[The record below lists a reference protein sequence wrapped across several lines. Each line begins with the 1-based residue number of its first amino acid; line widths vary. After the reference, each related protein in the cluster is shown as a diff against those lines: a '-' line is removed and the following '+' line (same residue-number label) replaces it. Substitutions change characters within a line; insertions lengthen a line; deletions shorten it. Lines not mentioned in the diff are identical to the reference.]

1 MNQTGTEKVKC
12 WEVLNCGETECPAYK
27 SKASKCWL
35 VPGTLC
41 RNEIQGKFLEKIELC
56 LDCEPFKRN
65 IDLNS
70 MEETLKVVHKQFT
83 AFREMVEER
92 DRELEDLSM
101 ELALGLSEVFEALK
115 QISSGNPEAR
125 VSEESNLELIA
136 KLKHIV
142 NSTAENLGE
151 IVNLSHDFAIGLAEH
166 FDVLHRVSK
175 GNLTARVS
183 GFSQVELLQSLAKVT
198 NEMIESVSNEI
209 AERKQAER
217 ALRESEEKYSILVEN
232 SLIGIY
238 IDQDERI
245 QFANKRL
252 GHIFGYSR
260 DELAGM
266 DVLDLVHPEDKQL
279 VKQIR
284 ERRLQGRHVPSEYE
298 ARGIK
303 KGGETIWI
311 KRRNSRIEY
320 HGKPAILGNIVDIS
334 ARKHAEKALQKA
346 RDELEQRVK
355 ERTAELI
362 VANRKLKQ
370 EVQDRLKTEE
380 VVKAS
385 EEKYRLLFNNDPNP
399 LFTVDW
405 DSGKILDVNNS
416 ACVTYQYE
424 PTQLLEMSFLDLL
437 DADEAKRVW
446 AELEQA
452 PQDVYVFVP
461 KVWAQKR
468 NGDSFVINLH
478 ARSGKLKDTENGATG
493 GALIVRTVDIT
504 RRLEH
509 DAKLTQASKMATLG
523 EMATGIAHEIN
534 QPLNTIQVGADFLA
548 KMIKKGQEISPDQL
562 LKVSRNISEQ
572 VARSSNI
579 INHLREF
586 GRKSDFHVSPVNLNE
601 PIRDVFAMLGQQLSL
616 RNIKVHL
623 DLAKELPEIQGDK
636 NRLEQIFLN
645 LVTNA
650 RDAMETVAADKE
662 KKLTISTR
670 QDGEYVV
677 AVVSDTGEGISEQTQ
692 QKIFEPFFTTKQVG
706 RGTGLGLSISYNLV
720 KDFNGDIEVDST
732 LDRGSTFT
740 LVFPIARKQGEP
752 KDENSHYRRRK
763 ARPGDVG
770 AKPDQ

>member
-1 MNQTGTEKVKC
+1 MNESKSEKVKC

-27 SKASKCWL
+27 TQTYKCWL

-65 IDLNS
+65 IDLDS

-92 DRELEDLSM
+92 DQELEDLSM

-115 QISSGNPEAR
+115 EISSGNPEAR
-125 VSEESNLELIA
+125 VSEESKLELLS
-136 KLKHIV
+136 KLKHLV
-142 NSTAENLGE
+142 NTTAENLGE

-175 GNLTARVS
+175 GNLDARVS
-183 GFSQVELLQSLAKVT
+183 GFSQLELLQSLAKVT
-198 NEMIESVSNEI
+198 NETIQSVSNEI
-209 AERKQAER
+209 AERRQAEE
-217 ALRESEEKYSILVEN
+217 ALRESEEKYSTLVEN

-238 IDQDERI
+238 IDQHEKI
-245 QFANKRL
+245 QFANKRFAD
-252 GHIFGYSR
+252 IFGYAR
-260 DELAGM
+260 DELDGM
-266 DVLDLVHPEDKQL
+266 DVLDFVHPDDRKL
-279 VKQIR
+279 VKETRQ
-284 ERRLQGRHVPSEYE
+284 RRLKGHTVPPEYE
-298 ARGIK
+298 ARGLK
-303 KGGETIWI
+303 KNGETIWI

-320 HGKPAILGNIVDIS
+320 YGKPAILGNVVDIS
-334 ARKHAEKALQKA
+334 ARHIAEEELQKA

-370 EVQDRLKTEE
+370 EVQDRLKIEE
-380 VVKAS
+380 EVKAS

-416 ACVTYQYE
+416 AGLTYQYE
-424 PTQLLEMSFLDLL
+424 RDHLLGMSFLDLL
-437 DADEAKRVW
+437 DEEEAKRVW
-446 AELEQA
+446 EELEHA
-452 PQDVYVFVP
+452 PQNVYVFVP
-461 KVWAQKR
+461 KVWAKKR
-468 NGDSFVINLH
+468 NGDNFVINLH
-478 ARSGKLKDTENGATG
+478 ARSGKLRDAENGTSG
-493 GALIVRTVDIT
+493 GTVIVRTVDVT
-504 RRLEH
+504 RRLEQ

-534 QPLNTIQVGADFLA
+534 QPLNAIQVGTDFLA
-548 KMIKKGQEISPDQL
+548 KMIKKGQEISPEQL
-562 LKVSRNISEQ
+562 LTVSRNISEQ

-586 GRKSDFHVSPVNLNE
+586 GRKSDFHVYPVNLNE
-601 PIRDVFAMLGQQLSL
+601 PIRDVFTMLGQQLNL
-616 RNIKVHL
+616 RNIKVDL
-623 DLAKELPEIQGDK
+623 DLAEDLPEIQGDK

-650 RDAMETVAADKE
+650 RDTMETVGSDRE

-670 QDGEYVV
+670 QEGEYVV
-677 AVVSDTGEGISEQTQ
+677 AVVSDTGEGMSEQTQ
-692 QKIFEPFFTTKQVG
+692 HKIFEPFFTTKQVG
-706 RGTGLGLSISYNLV
+706 RGTGLGLSISFNLV

-732 LDRGSTFT
+732 LDEGTTFR
-740 LVFPIARKQGEP
+740 LIFPIVRRQGAS
-752 KDENSHYRRRK
+752 KDETAHH
-763 ARPGDVG
+763 
-770 AKPDQ
+770 

>member
-1 MNQTGTEKVKC
+1 MTKDKSEKVKC
-12 WEVLNCGETECPAYK
+12 WEVLQCNETECPAYK
-27 SKASKCWL
+27 AKEKLCWL

-56 LDCEPFKRN
+56 LDCEPFKKN
-65 IDLNS
+65 VDLDS
-70 MEETLKVVHKQFT
+70 MEETLKVVNHQFT

-125 VSEESNLELIA
+125 IPEESRLELIS
-136 KLKHIV
+136 KLKRIV

-175 GNLTARVS
+175 GNLSARVS
-183 GFSQVELLQSLAKVT
+183 GFSQVELLQSLGKVT
-198 NEMIESVSNEI
+198 NEMIESVSKEI
-209 AERKQAER
+209 AERRQAEQ
-217 ALRESEEKYSILVEN
+217 ALRESEEKYSTLVEN

-238 IDQDERI
+238 IDEDGKI
-245 QFANKRL
+245 AFANKRF
-252 GHIFGYSR
+252 GDIFGFAR
-260 DELAGM
+260 DELEGM
-266 DVLDLVHPEDKQL
+266 DVLAFVHPDDRDLVKETRQK
-279 VKQIR
+279 
-284 ERRLQGRHVPSEYE
+284 RLEGHHVPSEYE

-303 KGGETIWI
+303 KDGETIWI

-334 ARKHAEKALQKA
+334 ARKHAEAELQKA

-355 ERTAELI
+355 ERTAELM

-370 EVQDRLKTEE
+370 EVKDRLRIEE
-380 VVKAS
+380 EVKAS

-416 ACVTYQYE
+416 AGATYQYDT
-424 PTQLLEMSFLDLL
+424 PQLLGMSFLDLL
-437 DADEAKRVW
+437 DPEEVDRVW
-446 AELEQA
+446 AELEHA

-461 KVWAQKR
+461 KVWAKKK
-468 NGDSFVINLH
+468 NGDNFVINLH
-478 ARSGKLKDTENGATG
+478 ARSGRLKDAENGTAG

-504 RRLEH
+504 RRLEQ

-534 QPLNTIQVGADFLA
+534 QPLNAIQVGTDFLA
-548 KMIKKGQEISPDQL
+548 KMIKRNQEIPPEQL
-562 LKVSRNISEQ
+562 LKVSRNISDQ
-572 VARSSNI
+572 VARCSII

-586 GRKSDFHVSPVNLNE
+586 GRKSDFHVYPIDLNI
-601 PIRDVFAMLGQQLSL
+601 PIRDVFTMLGQQLKL
-616 RNIKVHL
+616 RNIEVTL
-623 DLAKELPEIQGDK
+623 DLTEPLPHIQGDT

-650 RDAMETVAADKE
+650 RDAMESLPPE
-662 KKLTISTR
+662 KPRRLTISTR
-670 QDGEYVV
+670 QVGDTV
-677 AVVSDTGEGISEQTQ
+677 AATVTDTGEGISEQTRE
-692 QKIFEPFFTTKQVG
+692 KIFEPFFTTKQVG
-706 RGTGLGLSISYNLV
+706 KGTGLGLSISFNLV
-720 KDFNGDIEVDST
+720 KDFNGDIEVDSALGEGT
-732 LDRGSTFT
+732 TFT
-740 LVFPIARKQGEP
+740 LTFPIAWKQG
-752 KDENSHYRRRK
+752 
-763 ARPGDVG
+763 ARNHET
-770 AKPDQ
+770 AHH